1 MRRDVDPEDRRH
13 VLVSLTPAGL
23 ARADALLASKAQ
35 AELAVLGR
43 LDLEAQE
50 RLNNDLR
57 TLLIALR
64 KGTAEPGDES
74 LKHKRA
80 ELAP

>member
-1 MRRDVDPEDRRH
+1 MRRDVDREDRRH
-13 VLVSLTPAGL
+13 VLVSLTTAGL

-35 AELAVLGR
+35 AELAVLGQ
-43 LDLEAQE
+43 LDLEVQE

-57 TLLIALR
+57 TLLIALE
-64 KGTAEPGDES
+64 GPAQLGDES